1 MIITPL
7 KDRVEETTWTIVAL
21 GSTSIFFSFCCFV
34 IDLSARWL
42 MGAPGSH

>member
-21 GSTSIFFSFCCFV
+21 GSTSIFFSRFV
-34 IDLSARWL
+34 ASSLT
-42 MGAPGSH
+42 

>member
-21 GSTSIFFSFCCFV
+21 GSTSIFFLV
-34 IDLSARWL
+34 LLLR
-42 MGAPGSH
+42 H

>member
-21 GSTSIFFSFCCFV
+21 GSTSIFVFV
-34 IDLSARWL
+34 LLLR
-42 MGAPGSH
+42 H